1 MKYEKLEKQLIEHCA
16 PTLAGIKS
24 ANLFSYF
31 YGDEGLARTELKEVN
46 TLSNERGVYVEAML
60 WREKSVLIYVY
71 RKNHLQKEL
80 SQPEVME
87 LLMKYGYKNAE
98 LEDCIHHLK
107 GRLYNYTCFP
117 IVRQSAVSTKTDF
130 DFCAFMIIA
139 TVSKANV
146 TGIKN
151 PIIIPYSSHT
161 TPKTK
166 SSAAAKTLRS
176 FPLPSPKPKSPPLAE

>member
-46 TLSNERGVYVEAML
+46 TLLNERGVYVEEML

-117 IVRQSAVSTKTDF
+117 HEIGLFLGYPIEDVKGFIENGGRNCKSCGLWKVYCNEAEKEKLFHKLKRCTEVYTQVFSEGRSLVQMTISA
-130 DFCAFMIIA
+130 
-139 TVSKANV
+139 
-146 TGIKN
+146 
-151 PIIIPYSSHT
+151 
-161 TPKTK
+161 
-166 SSAAAKTLRS
+166 
-176 FPLPSPKPKSPPLAE
+176 